1 MGDKASRMVHMS
13 VRMVRKGDKMV
24 RKSAGGVEEAGAGAA
39 TAFGASCRNGE
50 RQAEETIAVRGRLPV
65 NV

>member
-24 RKSAGGVEEAGAGAA
+24 RKSAGALKKLERRSVAGASG
-39 TAFGASCRNGE
+39 SSK
-50 RQAEETIAVRGRLPV
+50 GRLPV

>member
-24 RKSAGGVEEAGAGAA
+24 RKSAGGVEEAGAGRKQYL
-39 TAFGASCRNGE
+39 G
-50 RQAEETIAVRGRLPV
+50 RQAEETVAVRGRVPV
-65 NV
+65 GRSV

>member
-24 RKSAGGVEEAGAGAA
+24 RKSAGSVKQKKWVLYGVG
-39 TAFGASCRNGE
+39 CR
-50 RQAEETIAVRGRLPV
+50 
-65 NV
+65 